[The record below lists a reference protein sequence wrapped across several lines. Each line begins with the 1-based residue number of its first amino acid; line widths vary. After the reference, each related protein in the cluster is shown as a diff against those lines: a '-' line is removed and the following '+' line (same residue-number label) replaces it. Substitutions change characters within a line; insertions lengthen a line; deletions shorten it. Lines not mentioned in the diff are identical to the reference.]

1 MSVLDPDP
9 GDPGQG
15 LNWGVLTA
23 TFIPCP
29 KLRLLPGA
37 EASGKRRHSQVGPLD
52 CGCPPVPPRR
62 PEPLPGLRCPPQ
74 RPALPTLTPAWRNQP
89 APRPGRSRE
98 AQLRPGRGLLP
109 PSAPQPSVRP
119 LLLRTGFRSYLYSRL
134 RFPRK
139 VVQDT
144 QAAGRR
150 LWKRLLPFS
159 PQILCLVLPA
169 GAI

>member
-52 CGCPPVPPRR
+52 
-62 PEPLPGLRCPPQ
+62 CPPQ

-159 PQILCLVLPA
+159 PQILSTNHILTQIILL
-169 GAI
+169 